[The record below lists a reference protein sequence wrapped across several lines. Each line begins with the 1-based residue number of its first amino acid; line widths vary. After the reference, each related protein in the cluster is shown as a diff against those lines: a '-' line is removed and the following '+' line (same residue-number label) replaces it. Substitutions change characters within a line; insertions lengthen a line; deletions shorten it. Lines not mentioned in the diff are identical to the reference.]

1 MSAEGNREGK
11 VVQVIGP
18 AIDIEFAGGE
28 LPEIYNAVN
37 IHFGDEGMSFYG
49 KDHIT
54 VEVAQ
59 HLGENRVRT
68 IAMEPSD
75 GLVRGMK
82 ATDTGG
88 PITMPVGPGVLG
100 RVLNVLGD
108 PIDNLGEVP

>member
-1 MSAEGNREGK
+1 MSAEGKREGR

-18 AIDIEFAGGE
+18 AVDIEFPGGE
-28 LPEIYNAVN
+28 LPEIYNAVS
-37 IHFGDEGMSFYG
+37 IYFGDEGMSFYG

-75 GLVRGMK
+75 VLVRGMK
-82 ATDTGG
+82 AVDTGG
-88 PITMPVGPGVLG
+88 SI
-100 RVLNVLGD
+100 
-108 PIDNLGEVP
+108 